1 MLVEAVN
8 VFNHAIPKNKKRP
21 SWFLL
26 AESYILFVVLVVFT
40 SVFNIIIITNSI
52 ISAMFS
58 IIIGISLIA
67 LFFLLL
73 ALFLFIFPIF

>member
-8 VFNHAIPKNKKRP
+8 VFNHAIPNNKKRP

-52 ISAMFS
+52 ISVMF